1 MVLEYNKLAVCF
13 VLTALALGS
22 FTGCASHDYKAE
34 ADRDVYEIIDTKWQD
49 DFGVKANYTVSDTPA
64 LPDDVRVDR
73 DLPNLGVLTLPQAVA
88 LATADNPDYQTEK
101 ETLYRQALDLR
112 LSRHEFENRFFGGFG
127 VIYNSDS
134 NDSAMGYEANVGFN
148 RLLANGTRIGA
159 RVAAAWVDVL
169 TGNLRGGAV
178 SLLGVSMV
186 KPLMRNSDKDVVM
199 ENLTQKERDTLYQI
213 RTFNRYRKTFVV
225 SVITQYYRTLQLLD
239 RAQNTKAYRESLV
252 ALHDLTQKLVASGRV
267 PKHEL
272 ERLHQEVLQAHDRY
286 LQQYKRYE
294 YALDQFKLTL
304 HLKGST
310 PLTLDSQEFMNLHES
325 NLILPEFTEEEVTGA
340 ALSRR
345 LDLANISDQVIDA
358 GRKIKVTKDQ
368 LRAEF
373 NLTAGAEIVS
383 SEKADPMSLE
393 ALDDRYGVGLN
404 MNLPFDRMA
413 EATAYRNA
421 QLDLLARQRD
431 YDQSTIK
438 ISLDIR
444 EAHRKL
450 VEAQQRHIVQTEALD
465 VAKKHLS
472 NTTTLLR
479 HNRVST
485 RRVLEAL
492 RALDEAQNADSAA
505 LVDFTIAQ
513 LEFYRDTG
521 ILNVKPDGMWKL

>member
-1 MVLEYNKLAVCF
+1 MVLKHKKITVFLCLTTL
-13 VLTALALGS
+13 VLCALA
-22 FTGCASHDYKAE
+22 GCKKHDYKAE
-34 ADRDVYEIIDTKWQD
+34 ADRDVYGIINTKWQD
-49 DFGVKANYTVSDTPA
+49 DFGAKTNYTVSDTPA
-64 LPDDVRVDR
+64 LPNDVRVDR

-88 LATADNPDYQTEK
+88 LATADNRAYQTEK

-127 VIYNSDS
+127 VNYNNDS
-134 NDSAMGYEANVGFN
+134 NDAAMGYEANVGFN

-178 SLLGVSMV
+178 SLLGVSLV

-225 SVITQYYRTLQLLD
+225 SVITEYYQTLKLLD
-239 RAQNTKAYRESLV
+239 KAQNTRQYRESLV
-252 ALHDLTQKLVASGRV
+252 TLHDLTQKLVASGRV

-286 LQQYKRYE
+286 LQEFKQYE

-304 HLKGST
+304 SIKAST
-310 PLTLDSQEFMNLHES
+310 PLTLDNQEFTKLHES
-325 NLILPEFTEEEVTGA
+325 NLVLPKFTEEEVTGA
-340 ALSRR
+340 ALTRR

-358 GRKIKVTKDQ
+358 QRKIKVTKDQ
-368 LRAEF
+368 LRAEL
-373 NLTAGAEIVS
+373 NLTAGAELTS
-383 SEKADPMSLE
+383 ANTADPASLK
-393 ALDDRYGVGLN
+393 AFDDRYHMGLN

-421 QLDLLARQRD
+421 QLDLLACQRN
-431 YDQSTIK
+431 YDQATTQIT
-438 ISLDIR
+438 LDIR
-444 EAHRKL
+444 EAYRKL

-465 VAKKHLS
+465 TAQKHLS
-472 NTTTLLR
+472 HTTVLLR

-485 RRVLEAL
+485 RRVLQAL
-492 RALDEAQNADSAA
+492 SDLDNALNADSEA
-505 LVDFTIAQ
+505 LVNFTTAQ